1 MGPPWRVFLLVLV
14 YFIYLFFGATIFS
27 AIEHPIEGRMV
38 EELRGQKESFLKDHK
53 CVEGEAEDQG
63 RIPSTDSTDS
73 TSIDH

>member
-38 EELRGQKESFLKDHK
+38 EELRNQKDSFLEGHK
-53 CVEGEAEDQG
+53 CVDGESVQYLLY
-63 RIPSTDSTDS
+63 
-73 TSIDH
+73 